1 MMTRASLFLICAVAL
16 NAAVSYDGPGG
27 QSASRDTSCGSTAS
41 PTGVCTITVSCVA
54 SAGTNADIQTAAN
67 NAARGDT
74 IKLEAGCVWTSAT
87 AEAVWLYNPPG
98 SSGYVTITTTADDKL
113 PASNTRI
120 TPAYTPLLPT
130 VDLTASNGPF
140 FAVSASNDG
149 PARQGGTPASHWRFV
164 GIRLTSSANIY
175 GAQGGNSITNGIVR
189 VGSIG
194 QMIIPSNLVGLTVS
208 GGVATFTTF
217 TAHGWK
223 TDDVIGVRGTDN
235 ADMDGLH
242 TITVTSTTQGT
253 FTTAAGDGDYNLASA
268 YLETPPAK
276 EYQPDDIVF
285 DRVLGTQTN
294 WLGRVRRI
302 IFLNGRQV
310 EIKNSFLEGS
320 QDESDSQTVNSI
332 NGSGPYIFENNH
344 IGGATENI
352 MFGGS
357 TNTINEP
364 ATGSVIQYNYFP
376 HTPERHHSL
385 KWDLLKARGV
395 GGYCPGGGLV
405 FTGRHTRASNHKT
418 DYVANNSSYIAT
430 TSGCVGET
438 EPDWSTCT
446 SGFACTVTD
455 GDIIWRRYGT
465 PTTSC
470 GGPCPGGAGS
480 SWSIKNNLEIKGSKD
495 MVVSHNVFEYMWVGG
510 QETAINLK
518 SEQQAKAVY
527 NNNCVPTGY
536 GTVNA
541 TGTTVTFV
549 SGFQFPY
556 QTNWSNTW
564 SINALSIV
572 IDGTTYTI
580 ASFDSATQL
589 TLTTPVTGSPLSGV
603 AFSYGAPRT
612 IMCIADWNWNTTFS
626 NNIVRNVS
634 RPFKINPG
642 TNARRDL
649 TSGLIL
655 RNNLFTDSSLLYW
668 ANVYGESETSSNGW
682 AHWYSGPLVAGAVIE
697 NNTWIRSVNLYAM
710 DVELNAA
717 GFGATQN
724 PRDTVMRGNVISGGS
739 SGGLRAGSV
748 TTEHPTLIAS
758 ICGGGA
764 ATCPTS
770 QWDKNILA
778 GVTKTSYATSPG
790 SVSNLCA
797 GNAGCS
803 PTWTN
808 VYPQYDRRKYIVGN
822 ATAFKRADHNGR
834 DYGVDVSQLAEIRN
848 LSVTPS
854 DRMVLFSWNVSI
866 PIRDIPCVVEVN
878 TKPWFDPAYYAG
890 EQSPAQIANY
900 PRYDADDHDRNP
912 RRGLARQIVVGH
924 TVNLAAST
932 LYHYRLQCGGDT
944 RTGEFTTLGTLAGT
958 GTLQTTGASASS
970 MTWGYSYSRDTGTIS
985 GGGSGSCADSV
996 CTATADKGK
1005 VLYWRHGSGV
1015 THASFAQ

>member
-1 MMTRASLFLICAVAL
+1 MTRASLFLLCAAAL
-16 NAAVSYDGPGG
+16 SAAVTYDGPGG
-27 QSASRDTSCGSTAS
+27 QSASRDTSCGTTAS

-54 SAGTNADIQTAAN
+54 SAGTNAEIQTAVN
-67 NAARGDT
+67 NAVRGDT
-74 IKLEAGCVWTSAT
+74 IKLEAGCTWTSAT
-87 AEAVWLYNPPG
+87 AEPVWLYNPPG

-113 PASNTRI
+113 PNPGTRI

-130 VDLTASNGPF
+130 IDLTASNGPF
-140 FAVSASNDG
+140 FAISASNDG
-149 PARQGGTPASHWRFV
+149 PSRQGGTPASHWRFV
-164 GIRLTSSANIY
+164 GVRLTSSANIY

-194 QMIIPSNLVGLTVS
+194 QIIIPSNLVGLTVS
-208 GGVATFTTF
+208 GGVATFATF

-235 ADMDGLH
+235 VNVDGLH

-253 FTTAAGDGDYNLASA
+253 FTTSAPDGDYNLASA

-285 DRVLGTQTN
+285 DRVVGTQTN

-332 NGSGPYIFENNH
+332 NGSGPYTFENNH

-364 ATGSVIQYNYFP
+364 ATGSTISYNYFP

-418 DYVANNSSYIAT
+418 DYVNNNSSYIAT
-430 TSGCVGET
+430 TSGCVGAT
-438 EPDWSTCT
+438 EPDWSACT
-446 SGFACTVTD
+446 SGFSCTVTD

-549 SGFQFPY
+549 SGFQFPF

-564 SINALSIV
+564 GVNALTIT
-572 IDGTTYTI
+572 IDGLPYTI

-589 TLTTPVTGSPLSGV
+589 TLTTPVTGGPLSGV

-612 IMCIADWNWNTTFS
+612 ILCVADWNWNTTFS

-649 TSGLIL
+649 TSGLIM

-668 ANVYGESETSSNGW
+668 ANVYGESETSAYGW
-682 AHWYSGPLVAGAVIE
+682 AHWYSAPLVAGAVIE
-697 NNTWIRSVNLYAM
+697 NNTWIRSANLYAM
-710 DVELNAA
+710 NTEVNAA

-724 PRDTVMRGNVISGGS
+724 PRDTIMRGNVISGGS
-739 SGGLRAGSV
+739 SGGLRAGGV
-748 TTEHPTLIAS
+748 TLEHPTLITS

-778 GVTKTSYATSPG
+778 GVTKTTYATSPG
-790 SVSNLCA
+790 TVSNLCA
-797 GNAGCS
+797 GNNGC
-803 PTWTN
+803 PPIWAD
-808 VYPQYDRRKYIVGN
+808 VYPMYDRRRYIVGRT
-822 ATAFKRADHNGR
+822 TAFKRADHNGR
-834 DYGVDVSQLAEIRN
+834 DYGVDVAQLAEIRN
-848 LSVTPS
+848 LTVTPS

-878 TKPWFDPAYYAG
+878 AKPWFDPAHYAG
-890 EQSPAQIANY
+890 EQSAAQIANY

-924 TVNLAAST
+924 SVNLTAST

-944 RTGEFTTLGTLAGT
+944 RTGEFTTLATLAGT

-970 MTWGYSYSRDTGTIS
+970 MTWGTAYSRSTGEIT
-985 GGGSGSCADSV
+985 GGAAGSCADGICS
-996 CTATADKGK
+996 ATAAKGTA
-1005 VLYWRHGSGV
+1005 LYWRHESGP
-1015 THASFAQ
+1015 THTSFAQ